1 MASENSFQELQFSG
15 LFLSLSHS
23 FTHTHTIIILR
34 GKEAYFFFSFEGYV
48 VLYGFYFLLYKLK
61 SNNIIAPFLFNLFFF
76 FFFLC
81 VCVIYHVKTMK
92 ILYFYNS
99 LGNILML
106 SNVEKLGL
114 SIFLA
119 NYVSLAFS

>member
-48 VLYGFYFLLYKLK
+48 VLYGFYFLLHKLK
-61 SNNIIAPFLFNLFFF
+61 LNNITAPFLFNQ
-76 FFFLC
+76 FLC
-81 VCVIYHVKTMK
+81 VCVVYQIKTMK